1 MSLMHLPAAFIRKTE
16 WSRLTKPADVRRD
29 LPGSLHIA
37 SWAIIVLLTLAFS
50 LFGFDL
56 YQVGTH
62 YDDARY
68 IILTRSL
75 LEGNIYGMIHL
86 PGPPDAP
93 FYPFGFPLLLA
104 PLMALFPHNFEALK
118 ALSLA
123 ATAINATLLF
133 WGWRYLSRRS
143 YWWAVAVVA
152 MYCLA
157 PITVD
162 LSRRIMS
169 EPVFLTFGL
178 IALLL
183 TERAARGQ
191 QSRWWILGLSC
202 SLVFVLF
209 TRSIGIVLV
218 GTIFLYL
225 AFRRGWQA
233 LRELGLVLGGMALFL
248 AVILGTTN
256 VRFADLWPAEYFQG
270 VDASFLLGIGATTS
284 LVDAK
289 GSLSARYVEQPVQ
302 NGTQAIG
309 DHGIGLKLKTL
320 VKDFLITGTH
330 EHITKHYS
338 RAIVALGGDE
348 NSRLQEIAAQLG
360 IPNLPMVMG
369 YLICLVLGIGLIRW
383 LLQEG
388 VSAFSLFALFYMA
401 ALSVWNWNDVRLLY
415 PIQAQLHLGF
425 LIGVEAILWSGARWL
440 KLPSQRINL
449 LNYTLSGAI
458 AMLLIISLV
467 KSWSIDDS
475 RLHSGDM
482 QERSRWLQVNIPAD
496 AIIMSESPVIDYLYS
511 NHKAVPYPW
520 IPDHDATKLAAYLQQ
535 NHVTYILSAPTIEWQ
550 RVYQPQYSPTANHL
564 LPVIAKLVATGQLQM
579 VYRSPNNF
587 TQVFHFQ
594 SN

>member
-1 MSLMHLPAAFIRKTE
+1 MSLMQLPAALVKKPQ
-16 WSRLTKPADVRRD
+16 WARLASSADVRKDR
-29 LPGSLHIA
+29 PGNLHIA
-37 SWAIIVLLTLAFS
+37 AWGIIVLVTLVFS

-75 LEGNIYGMIHL
+75 IEGNTYGMIHL
-86 PGPPDAP
+86 PGAPDAP

-104 PLMALFPHNFEALK
+104 PLVALFPNNFEALK
-118 ALSLA
+118 ALSLV

-133 WGWRYLSRRS
+133 WGWRYFSYRS

-152 MYCLA
+152 LYCLA
-157 PITVD
+157 PVTVD

-169 EPVFLTFGL
+169 EPAFLTFGL

-183 TERAARGQ
+183 TEQAVRGKAG
-191 QSRWWILGLSC
+191 RWWIPGLSC

-233 LRELGLVLGGMALFL
+233 LREVGLVLCGMALFL

-289 GSLSARYVEQPVQ
+289 GSLSARYVEQPAQ
-302 NGTQAIG
+302 NEASQTGG
-309 DHGIGLKLKTL
+309 HGIGLKLKTL
-320 VKDFLITGTH
+320 IKDFLITGTH

-338 RAIVALGGDE
+338 RAIVAIGGDE
-348 NSRLQEIAAQLG
+348 NSRLQEITANLG
-360 IPNLPMVMG
+360 IPNVPTVLG
-369 YLICLVLGIGLIRW
+369 YLICLILGIGLIRW
-383 LLQEG
+383 LIQEG
-388 VSAFSLFALFYMA
+388 LSVFSLFAIFYMA
-401 ALSVWNWNDVRLLY
+401 ALSIWNWNDVRLLY
-415 PIQAQLHLGF
+415 PILAQLHLGF
-425 LIGVEAILWSGARWL
+425 LIGVEAILWSGTRWL
-440 KLPSQRINL
+440 NLTTQPFKQINKA
-449 LNYTLSGAI
+449 LSGVVVI
-458 AMLLIISLV
+458 LLLISLI
-467 KSWSIDDS
+467 KSWTIDDS

-482 QERSRWLQVNIPAD
+482 QERSRWLQVNAPPD
-496 AIIMSESPVIDYLYS
+496 TIIMSESPVIDYLYS

-520 IPDHDATKLAAYLQQ
+520 IPDNDPAKLATYLKQ
-535 NHVTYILSAPTIEWQ
+535 NHVAYILSAPTIEWQ
-550 RVYQPQYSPTANHL
+550 HNYQPKYGPMTIRL
-564 LPVIAKLVATGQLQM
+564 LPLFTKLVATGQLQI
-579 VYRSPNNF
+579 VYHSTDNF
-587 TQVFHFQ
+587 TQVFRFT
-594 SN
+594 SE

>member
-1 MSLMHLPAAFIRKTE
+1 MQLSAALVKKPQ
-16 WSRLTKPADVRRD
+16 WSRFTRSADIRAE
-29 LPGSLHIA
+29 LPSNLHIA
-37 SWAIIVLLTLAFS
+37 SWGVIVLVTLAFS

-75 LEGNIYGMIHL
+75 LEGNTYGMIHL

-93 FYPFGFPLLLA
+93 FYPFGLPLLLA
-104 PLMALFPHNFEALK
+104 PIMALFPNNFEALK
-118 ALSLA
+118 ALSLV
-123 ATAINATLLF
+123 ATVVNATLLF

-143 YWWAVAVVA
+143 YWWAVVIVA

-157 PITVD
+157 PVTVD

-169 EPVFLTFGL
+169 EPAFLTFGL

-183 TERAARGQ
+183 TERAARGE
-191 QSRWWILGLSC
+191 QSRWWILGLSG

-225 AFRRGWQA
+225 CFRRGWQA
-233 LRELGLVLGGMALFL
+233 LRELGLVLCGMALFL
-248 AVILGTTN
+248 AVILGSTN
-256 VRFADLWPAEYFQG
+256 VRFLDLWPAEYFQG

-289 GSLSARYVEQPVQ
+289 GTLSARYVEQPAQ
-302 NGTQAIG
+302 PGAQPAG
-309 DHGIGLKLKTL
+309 GHGIGLKLKTL
-320 VKDFLITGTH
+320 IKDFLITGTH

-348 NSRLQEIAAQLG
+348 NSRLQDIAGHLG
-360 IPNLPMVMG
+360 IPNLPIVLG
-369 YLICLVLGIGLIRW
+369 YLICLVFGIGLVRW

-388 VSAFSLFALFYMA
+388 ISVFNLFALFYMA
-401 ALSVWNWNDVRLLY
+401 ALAIWNWNDVRLLY
-415 PIQAQLHLGF
+415 PILAQLHLGF
-425 LIGVEAILWSGARWL
+425 LIGIEAILWSSARWL
-440 KLPSQRINL
+440 KLPLQQFSLVNKA
-449 LNYTLSGAI
+449 LSGVVA
-458 AMLLIISLV
+458 LLLVISLV
-467 KSWSIDDS
+467 KTWTIDDS

-482 QERSRWLQVNIPAD
+482 QERSRWLQSHTPSD

-520 IPDHDATKLAAYLQQ
+520 IPDHDVAKLAAYLQE
-535 NHVTYILSAPTIEWQ
+535 NKVAYILSAPTIEWQ
-550 RVYQPQYSPTANHL
+550 RNYHPQYSPTTTNL
-564 LPVIAKLVATGQLQM
+564 LPLLEKLVATGQLQL
-579 VYRSPNNF
+579 VYRSADSF
-587 TQVFHFQ
+587 TQVFKFTTE
-594 SN
+594 